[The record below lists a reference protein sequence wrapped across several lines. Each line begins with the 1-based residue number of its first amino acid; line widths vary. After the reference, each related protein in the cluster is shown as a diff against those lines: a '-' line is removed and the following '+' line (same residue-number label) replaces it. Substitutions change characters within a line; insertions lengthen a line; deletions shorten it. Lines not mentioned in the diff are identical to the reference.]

1 MSWEV
6 LAVLTASTLC
16 ADDTTTCYLS
26 SPVLSRTHFSC
37 VLRLIETSDLASLY
51 TLFNPVS
58 CPSDCLE
65 ALSCSPFI
73 PVGSLVLHTITKGS
87 LPSSECARLTTTV
100 GLLDTFVVHS
110 LIILSRNSCFKLLSS
125 CVPSLCGC
133 VCASRG
139 LVSSHHQFCLFSP
152 TYDRPKAN
160 NLKERKAP
168 RLTIAPCSDTQ
179 TKNGCTDLRFN

>member
-1 MSWEV
+1 MFWEV
-6 LAVLTASTLC
+6 LAVLTAPTLC
-16 ADDTTTCYLS
+16 ADDTTMCYLL
-26 SPVLSRTHFSC
+26 SPVLSCTRTHLPC

-73 PVGSLVLHTITKGS
+73 PVGSLVFHTITKGS

-100 GLLDTFVVHS
+100 GLLDTFVVHP
-110 LIILSRNSCFKLLSS
+110 LISLSRNSCFKLLSS

-133 VCASRG
+133 VLRSAG
-139 LVSSHHQFCLFSP
+139 LVSSHPQFCLFSHL
-152 TYDRPKAN
+152 R
-160 NLKERKAP
+160 
-168 RLTIAPCSDTQ
+168 S
-179 TKNGCTDLRFN
+179 TKSKQL